1 MIQTS
6 VTQTATKPLGK
17 AGAATNNKKQ
27 VVEGKKPGLKPGQK
41 ITAKPKLK
49 PVQIEAIARAIEE
62 HSLDQPATPITYA
75 ALEERFGYSAVTL
88 RGKPPIRAAM
98 ESAILK
104 ATQSCVDAKE
114 KAEAEEE
121 GATTNE
127 ATIEGLRKELR
138 ELRLEVEN
146 YRRDQQLLTLY
157 FHMRGETLSQV
168 LAQANQHMSGTPT
181 YSATNSGRRPVSTV
195 NPISRK

>member
-6 VTQTATKPLGK
+6 AIQTATKPLGK
-17 AGAATNNKKQ
+17 AGAAANNKKQ

-41 ITAKPKLK
+41 ITSKPKLK
-49 PVQIEAIARAIEE
+49 PVQIEAIARAIAE
-62 HSLDQPATPITYA
+62 HSLDHPATPITYV
-75 ALEERFGYSAVTL
+75 ALEKRFKYTAATM
-88 RGKPPIRAAM
+88 RDKPLIRAAM
-98 ESAILK
+98 EAARLK
-104 ATQSCVDAKE
+104 AKQSSADAAVE
-114 KAEAEEE
+114 GTAEDE
-121 GATTNE
+121 GAATNE
-127 ATIEGLRKELR
+127 ATIECLRKELR
-138 ELRLEVEN
+138 ELKLEVKN

>member
-1 MIQTS
+1 MIQS
-6 VTQTATKPLGK
+6 PVIQTATKPLGK
-17 AGAATNNKKQ
+17 AGAVTNNKKQ

-49 PVQIEAIARAIEE
+49 PVQIEAIARAIAE
-62 HSLDQPATPITYA
+62 HSLDHPGTPITYA
-75 ALEERFGYSAVTL
+75 ALEKRFEYTAATM
-88 RGKPPIRAAM
+88 RDKPLIRAAM
-98 ESAILK
+98 EAARLK
-104 ATQSCVDAKE
+104 ATQSSADIAEGEGDA
-114 KAEAEEE
+114 
-121 GATTNE
+121 TNE
-127 ATIEGLRKELR
+127 TTIEGLRKELR

-168 LAQANQHMSGTPT
+168 LTQANQHMSGTPT

>member
-6 VTQTATKPLGK
+6 AIQTATKPLGK
-17 AGAATNNKKQ
+17 AGAAANNKKQ
-27 VVEGKKPGLKPGQK
+27 VVEGKKPGLRPGQK
-41 ITAKPKLK
+41 ITSKPKLK
-49 PVQIEAIARAIEE
+49 PVQIEAIARAIAE
-62 HSLDQPATPITYA
+62 HSLDHPATPITYV

-88 RGKPPIRAAM
+88 RAKPPIRAAM
-98 ESAILK
+98 ESATLK
-104 ATQSCVDAKE
+104 ATQSRAAAKE
-114 KAEAEEE
+114 EA
-121 GATTNE
+121 ADDE

-181 YSATNSGRRPVSTV
+181 YSSTNSGRRPVSTV